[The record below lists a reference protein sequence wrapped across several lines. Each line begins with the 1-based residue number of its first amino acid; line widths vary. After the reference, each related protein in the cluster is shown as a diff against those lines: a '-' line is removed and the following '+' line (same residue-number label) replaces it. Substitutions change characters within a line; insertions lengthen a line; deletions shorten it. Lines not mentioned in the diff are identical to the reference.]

1 MANSFLVA
9 VRRRRLRGIR
19 LLPTTEVPPECYVDY
34 RYQDRETGDQRE
46 SGDRISRGAEEN
58 QDGKKGD

>member
-1 MANSFLVA
+1 LVA
-9 VRRRRLRGIR
+9 VETTAVREIR
-19 LLPTTEVPPECYVDY
+19 LLPPTEAPPECYVDD